1 MLTKEKIEDK
11 VIRIIKNNLNLGSDA
26 DKLTK
31 FDNLEYWGINSI
43 LFVKL
48 VVAFE
53 EEFGIEFD
61 DDDLYFENF
70 KKISDLVDYLYE
82 RIQNA

>member
-53 EEFGIEFD
+53 

-82 RIQNA
+82 RIQNS